1 MFIKKS
7 GMDIIVFL
15 DIGVIVLFIF
25 ERLLKKLKG
34 LNIWF
39 FIGIILIIVYFIKFI
54 EVVVV
59 VVNFLLRDVNC
70 GLIVKFN
77 LIYLE

>member
-1 MFIKKS
+1 
-7 GMDIIVFL
+7 MDIIVFL

-59 VVNFLLRDVNC
+59 IVNFLLWDVNC

>member
-1 MFIKKS
+1 
-7 GMDIIVFL
+7 MDIIVFL

-59 VVNFLLRDVNC
+59 IVNFLLRDVNC